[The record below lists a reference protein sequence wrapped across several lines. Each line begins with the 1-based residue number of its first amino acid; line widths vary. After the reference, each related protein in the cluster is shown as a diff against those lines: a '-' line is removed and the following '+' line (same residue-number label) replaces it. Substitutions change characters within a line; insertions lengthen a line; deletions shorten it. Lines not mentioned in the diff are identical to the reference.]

1 MQLHI
6 QLEGAGWLIGYL
18 GDLLFN
24 AFGISVVIIR
34 QEENDIQLLDCL
46 LIIQLGDLHF
56 LLFGYLW

>member
-1 MQLHI
+1 MHI

-18 GDLLFN
+18 GDLPFE

-34 QEENDIQLLDCL
+34 QEENDIQLLAGL

-56 LLFGYLW
+56 LLSGFLW